1 MSHFCVYVFHDAKTS
16 VDELLAP
23 FDESIEFEPYVEY
36 TKEQVIAK
44 VRKDIEDFKN
54 SEHYKEYLA
63 DPVKYKKN
71 WGHNESHIKYIEEE
85 FPKRL
90 NWTDEECYEDKA
102 KWYREDGMV
111 SEDGSLLSTY
121 NPKAKWDWYQI
132 GGRWSGSVPGDEV
145 QMCEIPIETIETPY
159 AFITPDGEWVE
170 RGEMGWFGMGSNEID
185 EDAWDAKFKEY
196 LKTLDKNIILTQ
208 VDCHI

>member
-1 MSHFCVYVFHDAKTS
+1 MSHFCVYVFHDAETS

-23 FDESIEFEPYVEY
+23 FDENITLEPYVEY

-54 SEHYKEYLA
+54 SERYKEYLA
-63 DPVKYKKN
+63 DPVKYKES
-71 WGHNESHIKYIEEE
+71 WGHNETHIKYLEEE

-90 NWTDEECYEDKA
+90 NWTDEECYESEA
-102 KWYREDGMV
+102 KYYREDNMV
-111 SEDGSLLSTY
+111 TEDGSLLSTY
-121 NPKAKWDWYQI
+121 NPKSKWDWYQV
-132 GGRWSGSVPGDEV
+132 GGRWSGTIPGDEV
-145 QMCEIPIETIETPY
+145 QMCEVPIETIDTPY

-170 RGEMGWFGMGSNEID
+170 RGEMGWFGMGSNEMD